1 MWILSITP
9 DWVFHSILLAGVVGL
24 FLAFILSFLPFIK
37 RYKLIIQVVSLLLLT
52 SGVFMEGAMLN
63 EQTWKLRVAQVNE
76 QIKEAEVQSAK
87 ENTKI
92 VEKIV
97 VKREYIKT
105 RGKDIVKYIDR
116 EIVKYDAKFA
126 PGGACEI
133 PKEFIKAH
141 NDAAQEPTK

>member
-97 VKREYIKT
+97 VKKEYIKT

-116 EIVKYDAKFA
+116 EIVKYDTKFA
-126 PGGACEI
+126 PGGVCEI

-141 NDAAQEPTK
+141 NDAAQEPQK